1 MSSQIDRIPARM
13 LRMQNSKGRDV
24 DLQTIINIVLGSVM
38 GALGW
43 FARELW
49 DAVKELKTDVSKLRE
64 DLPKTYV
71 AKEDWRPEMQEIKH
85 ILGKIFDKLDGKAD
99 K

>member
-1 MSSQIDRIPARM
+1 ME
-13 LRMQNSKGRDV
+13 
-24 DLQTIINIVLGSVM
+24 LQHLVNIALGLGFS
-38 GALGW
+38 ALGW

-49 DAVKELKTDVSKLRE
+49 SAVKELKTDLSKLRE

-71 AKEDWRPEMQEIKH
+71 ARNDYRDDLNEIKNM
-85 ILGKIFDKLDGKAD
+85 LGKIFDKLDNKQD

>member
-1 MSSQIDRIPARM
+1 MDIQQ
-13 LRMQNSKGRDV
+13 LFNVG
-24 DLQTIINIVLGSVM
+24 LSVAM
-38 GALGW
+38 AVIGW

-49 DAVKELKTDVSKLRE
+49 SAVKELKADLSKLRE

-71 AKEDWRPEMQEIKH
+71 GRDDYRQDMTEIKTM
-85 ILGKIFDKLDGKAD
+85 LGKIFDKLDLKQD

>member
-1 MSSQIDRIPARM
+1 VESQH
-13 LRMQNSKGRDV
+13 L
-24 DLQTIINIVLGSVM
+24 INTALGLGFSV
-38 GALGW
+38 LGW

-49 DAVKELKTDVSKLRE
+49 SAVKELKTDLSKLRE

-71 AKEDWRPEMQEIKH
+71 ARNDYRDDLNEIKNM
-85 ILGKIFDKLDGKAD
+85 LGKIFDKLDNKQD

>member
-1 MSSQIDRIPARM
+1 MNLNEWQPF
-13 LRMQNSKGRDV
+13 
-24 DLQTIINIVLGSVM
+24 INAGGLCIM

-49 DAVKELKTDVSKLRE
+49 DAVKDLKSDLAKLRE
-64 DLPKTYV
+64 ELPKTYV
-71 AKEDWRPEMQEIKH
+71 AKDDFVDFKKELMQVLNRIE
-85 ILGKIFDKLDGKAD
+85 DKLDHKQD